1 MACVNESIGHFVV
14 DIWVV
19 ADLND
24 FSHCATSAIP
34 SQSST
39 CISNLWRSLFFA
51 TKSSMTDQ

>member
-1 MACVNESIGHFVV
+1 MACVDKSIGCFIV

-19 ADLND
+19 VDLND

-39 CISNLWRSLFFA
+39 CILNLRRSLFLA
-51 TKSSMTDQ
+51 TKSSMTDR